1 MADFWQ
7 DLRFSLRAF
16 GKSPWFAFLAVVTLA
31 LGLAVNTTVFSVVNG
46 LLLRPLPVPNAEQ
59 ITVLALQQNHEHDF
73 QRFSY
78 PDYVDLKAQSDGFSD
93 IFGYQLTLTGF
104 IFDGKGDH
112 CVVGKVTGNYFSAL
126 GIRPAR
132 GRFILPSE
140 GQVPGADPIVVLGYS
155 YWQKRFAGDS
165 NVIGKS
171 AQLDGHPVTIVGV
184 APKGFTGTYALIDTD
199 LYVPLSAE
207 IGRAGDTTVQDIW
220 THREQRSLSLLG
232 RLKSNSDRQRS
243 QASLNVVAERIAA
256 QHPDTDKNIS
266 ILVIPEKLARPD
278 PDPDNSL
285 PAVAAGFLVLAA
297 LVLLVACFNI
307 TNVLLVR
314 ATARQ
319 REMAIRAALGA
330 GRGRLVRQY
339 LTESLL
345 LALLGGSVGM
355 LLAYWATGFL
365 SSLSLGTDLPIRL
378 NFLPDSRVYLF
389 ALGVVGL
396 TAVIVGLLPA
406 LRVARHDLNSVLHE
420 GGRGSSDGPRR
431 QWARNSLVAAQVAG
445 SLVLLVVAGLFLRS
459 LNKAQNIYL
468 GFNPDHVLNLS
479 LDVEQLGYPEERG
492 REFYRELEVRLRSV
506 PGVVSVAQAFTTP
519 MGYIS
524 STQRVHIPE
533 QPLEPGKQAPTVSLN
548 MVSPGYFDTLGIA
561 LHRGRRFTEAD
572 GEKAPEVAVINEA
585 MAKKFWPN
593 QDAVGKRFSIKGPAG
608 PFIEV
613 IGVVQDGKYL
623 NVTETPQP
631 FFYLPLEQSYSAFR
645 TFHVR
650 SSVPP
655 ESMIIPIESQ
665 VRQLAPNLPIS
676 MVQSMTQS
684 LQGANGFFVF
694 ILGAQLTAT
703 MGLLG
708 LILAVVGVYSVASYA
723 ASQRTHEIGIRM
735 ALGAEP
741 RDIFKMVLRQGFTI
755 VAIGMVAGLAIAL
768 AGTRV
773 LADLIVGVRPSDPL
787 TYAAVATLLLS
798 VALFACWVP
807 ARRATRVS
815 PLSALRFE

>member
-1 MADFWQ
+1 MANFWQ
-7 DLRFSLRAF
+7 DLRFGLRAL
-16 GKSPWFAFLAVVTLA
+16 GKSPWFAVLAVVTLA
-31 LGLAVNTTVFSVVNG
+31 LGLAVNTTVFSMING
-46 LLLRPLPVPNAEQ
+46 MLLRPLPVPHPEQ
-59 ITVLALQQNHEHDF
+59 LTVLALQQNHQHDF
-73 QRFSY
+73 QRFSI
-78 PDYVDLKAQSDGFSD
+78 PDYLDLKGHTEAFSD
-93 IFGYQLTLTGF
+93 IFGYELTLVGF
-104 IFDGKGDH
+104 ILDRKGDH
-112 CVVGKVTGNYFSAL
+112 CVVGQVTSNYFSAL
-126 GIRPAR
+126 GIRPAL
-132 GRFILPSE
+132 GRLILPSE
-140 GQVPGADPIVVLGYS
+140 GLTPGADPIVVLGYS
-155 YWQKRFAGDS
+155 YWQKRFAGDA
-165 NVIGKS
+165 NIIGKQ
-171 AQLDGHPVTIVGV
+171 AELNGHPVTIVGV
-184 APKGFTGTYALIDTD
+184 APKEFTGTYSVIDID
-199 LYVPLSAE
+199 LYVPISAE
-207 IGRAGDTTVQDIW
+207 IGRSDDTPVKDRW
-220 THREQRSLSLLG
+220 ARRDRRAMSLMA
-232 RLKSNSDRQRS
+232 RLKPNSNIKQG
-243 QASLNVVAERIAA
+243 QASMNVAAESLAQ
-256 QHPDTDKNIS
+256 QHPEVDKAIA
-266 ILVIPEKLARPD
+266 IQVIPEKLARPD

-285 PAVAAGFLVLAA
+285 PAVAAAFLVLAA
-297 LVLLVACFNI
+297 LVLFVACFNI

-314 ATARQ
+314 STARQ

-345 LALLGGSVGM
+345 LALLGGALGM
-355 LLAYWATGFL
+355 ALSYWATEFL

-378 NFLPDSRVYLF
+378 NFVPDERVYVF
-389 ALGVVGL
+389 ALGVVAL
-396 TAVIVGLLPA
+396 TAVVVGLFPA
-406 LRVARHDLNSVLHE
+406 LRVARHDLSSVLHE

-431 QWARNSLVAAQVAG
+431 QWVRNTLVVAQVAG

-479 LDVEQLGYPEERG
+479 LDVEQLGYPEARG

-506 PGVVSVAQAFTTP
+506 PGVVSVAQAFTAP

-524 STQRVHIPE
+524 SSQQIHIPE

-561 LHRGRRFTEAD
+561 LHRGRRFTDAD

-593 QDAVGKRFSIKGPAG
+593 QDAVGERFSIKGPAG

-623 NVTETPQP
+623 NVTEDPRP

-645 TFHVR
+645 MFHVR

-655 ESMIIPIESQ
+655 ESMILQIESQ
-665 VRQLAPNLPIS
+665 VRQMAPNLPIS
-676 MVQSMTQS
+676 QVQTMTQS
-684 LQGANGFFVF
+684 LQGANGFFIF

-723 ASQRTHEIGIRM
+723 ASRRTHEIGIRM

-741 RDIFKMVLRQGFTI
+741 RDIFKMVLRQGFVV
-755 VAIGMVAGLAIAL
+755 VAVGIVAGLAIAL

-773 LADLIVGVRPSDPL
+773 LADLIVGVRPSDPV
-787 TYAAVATLLLS
+787 TYVTVATLLLG
-798 VALFACWVP
+798 VALFACWLP

-815 PLSALRFE
+815 PLTALRFE